1 MAENWIQEAEAKI
14 RAKMPV
20 VAGRSVHKVP
30 YTSKDGVFDDWT
42 NNISWWTNGFWG
54 GMLWQLYHV
63 TKDGMYL
70 ESALVPA
77 FSPRFSLLPQSFHAR
92 IKSPAGLKR
101 PAILQAASK
110 VRLND
115 SSLPVSR

>member
-42 NNISWWTNGFWG
+42 
-54 GMLWQLYHV
+54 
-63 TKDGMYL
+63 D
-70 ESALVPA
+70 
-77 FSPRFSLLPQSFHAR
+77 R
-92 IKSPAGLKR
+92 KS
-101 PAILQAASK
+101 
-110 VRLND
+110 V
-115 SSLPVSR
+115 V